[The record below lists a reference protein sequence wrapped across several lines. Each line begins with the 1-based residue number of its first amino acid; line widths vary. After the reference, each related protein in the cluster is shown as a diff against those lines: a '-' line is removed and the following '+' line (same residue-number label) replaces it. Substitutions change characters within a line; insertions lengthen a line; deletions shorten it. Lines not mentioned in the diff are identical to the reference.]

1 MENTPKPRGRPGR
14 KPSQLKQAK
23 PLPETPV
30 VIGTEMAN
38 VAEPAPIPPT
48 VSQSMDRPSM
58 RPPLREDSRAAAARR
73 ADEIL
78 QRLGSTFETSQ
89 DEFAAPPAPE
99 GWVYQYKQ
107 KSVLGQE
114 NPGRYARMLDMG
126 WEHVPADRHPELMPG
141 QKDAAIVERKG
152 MYLMQRPA
160 TIEKMAQQRDQK
172 VARDQMRQKSQ
183 QLSEAPVGHFERNHP
198 AVRPRVSSDFSSIA
212 GPGDK

>member
-1 MENTPKPRGRPGR
+1 MENTAKPRGRPGR
-14 KPSQLKQAK
+14 KPSQLKPAK

-30 VIGTEMAN
+30 VVATEAPTAAEMA
-38 VAEPAPIPPT
+38 PAAPA
-48 VSQSMDRPSM
+48 SHSMDRPSM

-78 QRLGSTFETSQ
+78 QRLGGTFETSQ
-89 DEFAAPPAPE
+89 DEFAAPPAPD

-107 KSVLGQE
+107 KTVLGQE
-114 NPGRYARMLDMG
+114 DPGRYARMLDMG

-141 QKDAAIVERKG
+141 QKDAAVVERKG

-160 TIEKMAQQRDQK
+160 TIEEMAQQRDQK
-172 VARDQMRQKSQ
+172 MARDQMRQKSQ
-183 QLSEAPVGHFERNHP
+183 QLSEAPAGHFDRSHP

-212 GPGDK
+212 VPGDK